1 MGVERGLKVRELG
14 GLLSDES
21 VIVVWIEATLEDGDI
36 VYFSLERARYARDIF
51 VMLDEDKTVLHVF
64 PLSAVSAGEIF
75 EAALSVIEDVC
86 ERKVVNVK
94 FEKSE

>member
-1 MGVERGLKVRELG
+1 VKAELKARELE
-14 GLLSDES
+14 GLLSDKS
-21 VIVVWIEATLEDGDI
+21 VIAVWIEAALEDGDI

-64 PLSAVSAGEIF
+64 PLNAVSAREIL
-75 EAALSVIEDVC
+75 EAALSVIESVC

-94 FEKSE
+94 FEKTE